1 MEISM
6 HAPEHGHTHD
16 GGHSHPHEH
25 RHTHENRH
33 VHTHDHRHGDVVHS
47 HPRIATRTATNMLTS
62 MSTATIA
69 TTSTRAS
76 IWPRQTMRTHM
87 TKPRLARTTTNI
99 E

>member
-1 MEISM
+1 M
-6 HAPEHGHTHD
+6 HVPDHSHAHD

-33 VHTHDHRHGDVVHS
+33 DHTHEHRHGDVLHS
-47 HPRIATRTATNMLTS
+47 HPHSHARMLTS

-69 TTSTRAS
+69 TTKTRAS